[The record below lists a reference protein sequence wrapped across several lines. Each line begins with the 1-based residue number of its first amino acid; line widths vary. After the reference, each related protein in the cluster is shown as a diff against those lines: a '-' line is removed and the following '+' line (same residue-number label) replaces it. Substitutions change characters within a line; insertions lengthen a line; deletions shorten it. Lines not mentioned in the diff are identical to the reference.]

1 MRLNCGGGTMP
12 TKDSRGFLCD
22 AFHIGNYNKSFGL
35 LINTVLL
42 SWRLLHLL
50 IFHFSFDLFEWL
62 IRVAAMRKSN
72 FWSHTMNRD
81 EGAHYLSHI
90 YDPHLKLSTSSKA
103 PPCGNRQKQKLD
115 QPSQFW
121 WSALPESTKLS
132 IVSQLFW
139 FWQVNLLILF
149 PYKPDKFIQGNQKS
163 LITQAIPLNLCLCS

>member
-35 LINTVLL
+35 LVHTVLL

-50 IFHFSFDLFEWL
+50 IFHFSFDLFEWP
-62 IRVAAMRKSN
+62 IQVAAMLESN

-81 EGAHYLSHI
+81 DGAHYLSHI
-90 YDPHLKLSTSSKA
+90 YDPHLKIINFLEGATLWQSSETEV
-103 PPCGNRQKQKLD
+103 G
-115 QPSQFW
+115 
-121 WSALPESTKLS
+121 STKS
-132 IVSQLFW
+132 ILMKCPAREHETVNRKSTFW

-149 PYKPDKFIQGNQKS
+149 PYKPDKFIQGNQRS